1 MGLWNGC
8 MRVTLRHRE
17 LKCFFRAA
25 IIVLSPFVDKRK
37 KTSVKMDLILPN
49 KVWEHLT
56 DQQKE
61 ALVFHELCHVE
72 ASVDK
77 NRAPRNSS
85 NDGRPVFR
93 LCSHDL
99 EEFKLVVEKYG
110 LWRPDAQ
117 DFMVSAKKGEQL
129 TMDFPQQNP
138 KKAPSSNVI
147 HLRAK

>member
-1 MGLWNGC
+1 ML
-8 MRVTLRHRE
+8 
-17 LKCFFRAA
+17 
-25 IIVLSPFVDKRK
+25 
-37 KTSVKMDLILPN
+37 N
-49 KVWEHLT
+49 KVWAHLT

-61 ALVFHELCHVE
+61 ALVFHKLCHVE

-77 NRAPRNSS
+77 NGAPRNSP